1 MNHISDYQHEPNS
14 IGAHNKLVQLDP
26 TFVGDPTQLNAF
38 QLNVPQYQFFNGAG
52 NPSDVIDISSS
63 YSPTGLAPFNAT
75 QQITSNTAVAE
86 SNEISQTMTFV
97 SQGTLRYVT
106 YTFCIKIPINT
117 CNKSHFSDA
126 SKISCAVIKRYI
138 LAIKATHV

>member
-1 MNHISDYQHEPNS
+1 MDLANYRLGVYQDLATFPET
-14 IGAHNKLVQLDP
+14 KLVQLDP
-26 TFVGDPTQLNAF
+26 TFVGDPTQLNEF
-38 QLNVPQYQFFNGAG
+38 QLNIPQYQFFNGAG

-97 SQGTLRYVT
+97 SPGTLKYVVT
-106 YTFCIKIPINT
+106 YTFCIKNPINT
-117 CNKSHFSDA
+117 CNKSHFQMQAKS
-126 SKISCAVIKRYI
+126 
-138 LAIKATHV
+138 LALQ